1 MRVLSREMR
10 IKIVNAQGDP
20 VPGALVTIDESS
32 VVVPEIALL
41 SDSRGELLLRLPDG
55 SYRLKVRAPDGSLG
69 DLQLT
74 VAEAGQVAR
83 VMVEP
88 VR

>member
-1 MRVLSREMR
+1 MLSRGVR
-10 IKIVNAQGDP
+10 VKIVNAQGDP

-41 SDSRGELLLRLPDG
+41 SNSGGELILRLPDG
-55 SYRLKVRAPDGSLG
+55 TYRLTVRAPDGSVG

-74 VAEAGQVAR
+74 VVEAGQVAR
-83 VMVEP
+83 VTVKAA
-88 VR
+88 R